1 MWTGRVAMAGCFQ
14 FHNYKKKGFFISS
27 KNLSYKNVFKEKK
40 VNNVICNLFRDQLA
54 MDVNTLK
61 EETKANLR

>member
-1 MWTGRVAMAGCFQ
+1 MWTGRVALAGCFQ
-14 FHNYKKKGFFISS
+14 FHNYKKKVFY
-27 KNLSYKNVFKEKK
+27 LFKESFIQKCVQGKK
-40 VNNVICNLFRDQLA
+40 VNNVIFNLFRDQLA